1 MNGNPQSERLSA
13 YFDNQLPLDERA
25 LVEQELASS
34 AEMRKELDEYRQV
47 SGILQSLPRTS
58 APIELRASVLRAI
71 ERESLLP
78 VADTARPRRLG
89 RLVTAI
95 SAACA
100 LAAIGFFAM
109 QNRNGQQVAN
119 TKTIPNQTIVQGHRG
134 GSENLANKI
143 QQDKLEF
150 DRDALKS
157 AAVGDLVK
165 AVVTD
170 GKSLSVIRLTVVG
183 RDDGLNQLGLLLA
196 GNEFGNGQK
205 PESNGGVVAVYLQ
218 ADSAEFS
225 DKLSQVLAKLDVD
238 SMSISE
244 PVAIDQLDADQRKL
258 VSEATQKVATV
269 AVKPGSALE
278 QAVKGTSAPKTA
290 EAKVGS
296 GPARVLFV
304 LTNKS

>member
-1 MNGNPQSERLSA
+1 MNGNPQSEQLSA

-34 AEMRKELDEYRQV
+34 AEMRKELEEYRQV

-58 APIELRASVLRAI
+58 APIELRTSVLRAI

-89 RLVTAI
+89 RLVTAV

-109 QNRNGQQVAN
+109 QNRNGQQIAN
-119 TKTIPNQTIVQGHRG
+119 NNAAPGPAIVQGQRG

-143 QQDKLEF
+143 QQDRLEF
-150 DRDALKS
+150 DRDALKT

-170 GKSLSVIRLTVVG
+170 GKSLSVIRLTVIG

-196 GNEFGNGQK
+196 GSEVRNGQK
-205 PESNGGVVAVYLQ
+205 SDGDGGVMAVYLQ
-218 ADSAEFS
+218 ADSAEFF

-238 SMSISE
+238 SLSVSE
-244 PVAIDQLDADQRKL
+244 PVAFDKLDADQQKL
-258 VSEATQKVATV
+258 VSEATEKVATI

-278 QAVKGTSAPKTA
+278 QAVKGSAATKTA
-290 EAKVGS
+290 DAKSGS